1 MFKKSKKIYFVANV
15 EFTVINFL
23 LSHIRTLSQH
33 YDLTVICNTDNNAFL
48 KKQGL
53 NIEVIPL
60 KISRNIHLIND
71 VYCLIRLVL
80 IFLKSRPD
88 VVHSISPKSGLLA
101 MIASFVCC
109 VPIRIHTFTGQ
120 VWVNLKGFSKKFLKF
135 FDILISTL
143 STHNIVDSESQRKFL
158 IKEKVLNLN
167 KSIVFGLGSVSGVN
181 LKKFKENKIFFS
193 KVRRRLKI
201 PINSL
206 VFLYLGRLN
215 KDKGVLDL
223 AKCFSRISSK
233 NCFLLVV
240 GPDEGNYVKKIKIIN
255 KDKLLNIRFIGL
267 TENPEEYLSASNV
280 LCLPSYREGFG
291 NVIIE
296 AASMGVPSIG
306 SNIYGIT
313 DAIIDNKTGL
323 LHKPGD
329 IRAMVNYF
337 ERLAKDEKLLKDLG
351 KEAKKRALRDF
362 DSNLLVNYW
371 LDFYKLIL

>member
-60 KISRNIHLIND
+60 KISRNIHLVND

-158 IKEKVLNLN
+158 IKEKVLNVN

-206 VFLYLGRLN
+206 VFFYLGRLN
-215 KDKGVLDL
+215 KDKGVLDF

-362 DSNLLVNYW
+362 DSNLLVNCW